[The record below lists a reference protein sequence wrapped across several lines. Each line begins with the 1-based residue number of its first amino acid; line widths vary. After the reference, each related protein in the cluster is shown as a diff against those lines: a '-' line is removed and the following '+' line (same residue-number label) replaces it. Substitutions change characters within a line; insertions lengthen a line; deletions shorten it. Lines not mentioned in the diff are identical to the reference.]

1 MGSQDQV
8 ASSFGGFNSIIFNKK
23 NTFKV
28 NKIKNAEHFKK
39 KLINNLVLLY
49 TGKQRTAQEIAKKF
63 ITNITS
69 SKKKE
74 IKSILAVV

>member
-1 MGSQDQV
+1 MCIFSKR
-8 ASSFGGFNSIIFNKK
+8 FNKK

-28 NKIKNAEHFKK
+28 NKIKNAENFKK

-69 SKKKE
+69 FKKKGN
-74 IKSILAVV
+74 